1 MRILRIY
8 LFLFFLLFSFL
19 GITQGKFR
27 IVDTNKESVSIPFT
41 LVNNLIVITGEVN
54 GKELSF
60 LLDTGITKTL
70 LFNLKFSDSLKLNHI
85 ENIKLRGLGEGK
97 SINALKS
104 NKNTMRIKG
113 IVNFNHRV
121 YLIMDSMFDLSAKM
135 GMDINGII
143 GGDLFKDFIVKIDY
157 SKKKLTFYNPETYV
171 NKGCKKC
178 ESFPLSFF
186 NNKPFI
192 DVYVENYLGQEHKA
206 NLLIDSG
213 GGDALW
219 LFEDTHPKII
229 VSKKYFR
236 DYLGKGLN
244 GDIYGKRSKVNK
256 LRIGSFVFENAS
268 VSYPDS
274 ISILTV
280 RNNQT
285 RNGTLG
291 AEMLKRFHVIFDY
304 PNKKITLK
312 KNLKYYKAPFLYNK
326 SGIEIIYG
334 GDMLVKERIP
344 NFTNYKINDD
354 GSNIITKMISSY
366 GLAYKPSYEIS
377 NIRDGSPAK
386 LAGLMVGDVILEINS
401 SLAYDKEMQE
411 IVLILSGK
419 ENKKIR
425 LLVNRNGLH
434 LKFEFYLKD
443 ML

>member
-8 LFLFFLLFSFL
+8 LFIFFLLFFFS
-19 GITQGKFR
+19 GIAQGKFR
-27 IVDTNKESVSIPFT
+27 IVDSNKESVSVPFT
-41 LVNNLIVITGEVN
+41 LVNNLIVIKGEVN

-60 LLDTGITKTL
+60 LLDTGLTKTL

-85 ENIKLRGLGEGK
+85 QNIQLRGLGMGK

-113 IVNFNHRV
+113 IANFNHMV

-143 GGDLFKDFIVKIDY
+143 GGDLFRDFIVKIDY
-157 SKKKLTFYNPETYV
+157 SKKKLTFYDPETYV
-171 NKGCKKC
+171 YKDCKKC

-186 NNKPFI
+186 NQKPFLN
-192 DVYVENYLGQEHKA
+192 VYVENHLGEEHKA
-206 NLLIDSG
+206 KLLIDSG

-256 LRIGSFVFENAS
+256 LRIGSFIFENAS

-280 RNNQT
+280 RKNKT

-334 GDMLVKERIP
+334 GEMLVKE
-344 NFTNYKINDD
+344 NLSKYSNYEINDD

-377 NIRDGSPAK
+377 NIREESPAK
-386 LAGLMVGDVILEINS
+386 RAGLKVGDIILEING

-411 IVLILSGK
+411 IVLILSGR

-425 LLVNRNGLH
+425 LLVNRNGSH
-434 LKFEFYLKD
+434 FKFEFYLKD